1 MISLSEQDHAMIELL
16 KRSARMSV
24 SDMAKSLGV
33 SRSTAQKRLER
44 LEGAGVIDSY
54 TCILAAPYQRDWV
67 SAHIL
72 VRVVAK
78 QMDPVVERLKH
89 VKGVEEVHSVSGEFD
104 LIVVVSAPSV
114 GTLETEIDEVIA
126 IEVVER
132 TTTSV
137 VLSTRINRRP
147 G

>member
-1 MISLSEQDHAMIELL
+1 MKLSEQDHAMIELL

-24 SDMAKSLGV
+24 SDMAKALGV

-44 LEGAGVIDSY
+44 LETAGVIESY
-54 TCILAAPYQRDWV
+54 SCILAAPYQRDWV

-72 VRVVAK
+72 VRVAAK
-78 QMDPVVERLKH
+78 QMDAVVDRLNH
-89 VKGVEEVHSVSGEFD
+89 VKGIEEVHSVSGEFD

-114 GTLETEIDEVIA
+114 TTLEVSIDEVIA
-126 IEVVER
+126 IEGVER

-137 VLSTRINRRP
+137 ILSTRISRKA

>member
-1 MISLSEQDHAMIELL
+1 MIKLSEQDHAMIELL

-24 SDMAKSLGV
+24 SDMAKALGV

-44 LEGAGVIDSY
+44 LETAGVIESY
-54 TCILAAPYQRDWV
+54 SCILAAPYQRDWV

-72 VRVVAK
+72 VRVAAK
-78 QMDPVVERLKH
+78 QMDAVVDRLNH
-89 VKGVEEVHSVSGEFD
+89 VKGIEEVHSVSGEFD

-114 GTLETEIDEVIA
+114 TTLEVSIDEVIA
-126 IEVVER
+126 IEGVER

-137 VLSTRINRRP
+137 ILSTRISRKA